1 MNIVLDTGNAEELC
15 RLVANAVYRDL
26 DDYKVAFVK
35 LDKRSTFVDNSKH
48 YAFKMYDNLEVG
60 DRVLVNT
67 VYGYQVGKIKE
78 IKNRSDMQFN
88 FTPTQDIIC
97 KLNFDDYN
105 NREVRRK
112 KKELVQ
118 RIADMQEQLKVIC
131 NEEDNDD

>member
-48 YAFKMYDNLEVG
+48 YAFKMYDNLVVG

-78 IKNRSDMQFN
+78 IKNRSDMEFN

-97 KLNFDDYN
+97 KLNFDDFN

-118 RIADMQEQLKVIC
+118 RIADMQEQLRVIC

>member
-15 RLVANAVYRDL
+15 RLVANAVYRDI

-78 IKNRSDMQFN
+78 IKNRSDMKFN

-118 RIADMQEQLKVIC
+118 RIADMQEQLRVIC

>member
-78 IKNRSDMQFN
+78 IKNRSDMEFN

-118 RIADMQEQLKVIC
+118 RIADMQEQLRVIC
-131 NEEDNDD
+131 NEEDNND

>member
-78 IKNRSDMQFN
+78 IKNRSDMEFN

-118 RIADMQEQLKVIC
+118 RIADMQEQLRVIC

>member
-78 IKNRSDMQFN
+78 IKNRSDMEFT

-118 RIADMQEQLKVIC
+118 RIADMQEQLRVIC
-131 NEEDNDD
+131 NEEDNDE